1 MRTNIIKEKSFDL
14 AKEVVFLYQFLLKE
28 KHEYTLSKQLL
39 RSGTSVGA
47 NIAEGVAGQSR
58 KDFCHCLNIAYKESR
73 ETYFWLSLLKATG
86 YLLPEKAEP
95 VLSLCD
101 EVIRILCSILKTTNE
116 NSLKN

>member
-1 MRTNIIKEKSFDL
+1 MKRINVEIKTHENKYYPGEKFRTGKGK
-14 AKEVVFLYQFLLKE
+14 
-28 KHEYTLSKQLL
+28 
-39 RSGTSVGA
+39 
-47 NIAEGVAGQSR
+47 
-58 KDFCHCLNIAYKESR
+58 SR

-101 EVIRILCSILKTTNE
+101 EVIMILCSILKTTNE